1 MSPEDLLNLAN
12 EKQAN
17 AEILVE
23 TATTHPDESAKA
35 ALFAQ
40 SRKQLAEAE
49 RLRKKARAGDGV
61 LSLKPTLP
69 QAEIDNARR
78 TQAVKIDKCYF
89 LPLFRKNCVPLPYI
103 FVRSNLFPGSLIPEP
118 TDPTKL
124 NLLNSWSKEQSIST
138 KGHHSQLCSF
148 DRSVFVACLLH
159 FHNRPLSTQDDDD
172 TISTTLRKLSE
183 NLGISYGSGVADR
196 IKASLIRLSHTQ
208 IIIENKT
215 TQLELKS
222 LISIESSECSKN
234 EIKIKIPEKL
244 SQLYKKN
251 QWWSIPLTAITK
263 PGLAGWLGC
272 YYSSHKE
279 WCEVK
284 IERINALSGLSLSG
298 YRFKLKLEKALTSLQ
313 DESIHEAA
321 RIKSYGFEK
330 SGEDNSEVLIAKTHT
345 MTEPGRK

>member
-17 AEILVE
+17 AEIIAGI
-23 TATTHPDESAKA
+23 ATTHPDESARA
-35 ALFAQ
+35 ALFTQ
-40 SRKQLAEAE
+40 STKQLAEAE

-69 QAEIDNARR
+69 QAEIDNARKA
-78 TQAVKIDKCYF
+78 QSVKIEKSYF
-89 LPLFRKNCVPLPYI
+89 LPLFRNGCVPLPHI
-103 FVRSNLFPGSLIPEP
+103 FVRSNLFPGTLIPEP
-118 TDPTKL
+118 TEPTKL
-124 NLLNSWSKEQSIST
+124 NILNSWSKEQSIST

-159 FHNRPLSTQDDDD
+159 FHNRSLSGQEDDS
-172 TISTTLRKLSE
+172 ISTTLRKLSE

-196 IKASLIRLSHTQ
+196 IRSSLIRLSHTQ

-215 TQLELKS
+215 TQLELNS
-222 LISIESSECSKN
+222 LISIESSAFSTN
-234 EIKIKIPEKL
+234 EIKIKVPEQL

-263 PGLAGWLGC
+263 PGIAGWLGC
-272 YYSSHKE
+272 YYSTHKE
-279 WCEVK
+279 WRDVK
-284 IERINALSGLSLSG
+284 LEKIRALSGLSLSG
-298 YRFKLKLEKALTSLQ
+298 FKFKSKLEKALISLQ
-313 DESIHEAA
+313 DESIHETA

-345 MTEPGRK
+345 MTEPSK